1 MYMKRKA
8 LFAAAVAFALLSV
21 ASANAFAQDAPPA
34 PATAVAAPARPS
46 ADIAPARPAVA
57 AVAPAPHADVA
68 IAPASRPD
76 VAIAP
81 PSIAA
86 AVAPASPADVAIAP
100 APPAQESQVIPAEPA
115 APADAPEPQIGFAET
130 FLDEGNYL
138 GVRVE
143 ELTRENAK
151 TYGLSGEPRG
161 VGVTQV
167 LKNSPAERAG
177 LRERDVI
184 VRFDGEPV
192 TSVRKLNRLVAE
204 SSPDHTAR
212 VTVLRGGS
220 EQEVSAKLARR
231 ERMRPAVAGQLFG
244 GIDLAEAQRLGEEW
258 AKNSEEWKRENKSFE
273 EFGRDGSGFFMLG
286 PSRRIGV
293 STTTLGKQLADYFG
307 VSHGVLI
314 SSVEAGSPADKAGL
328 KAGDV
333 VTEVDGKQVDD
344 ASDLVRA
351 LGAKEEG
358 DVSLTVVR
366 DKQRRNVRV
375 TPERRQTPQR
385 FFTTPGAVS
394 MAPRVAALAPRVA
407 ATPRAYVS
415 PGFARAPYLLRD
427 PDFIRPPSLLGAP
440 HVLATPR
447 IRVAPRVRV
456 VTPDGRIL

>member
-1 MYMKRKA
+1 M
-8 LFAAAVAFALLSV
+8 
-21 ASANAFAQDAPPA
+21 
-34 PATAVAAPARPS
+34 
-46 ADIAPARPAVA
+46 
-57 AVAPAPHADVA
+57 
-68 IAPASRPD
+68 
-76 VAIAP
+76 
-81 PSIAA
+81 
-86 AVAPASPADVAIAP
+86 
-100 APPAQESQVIPAEPA
+100 
-115 APADAPEPQIGFAET
+115 
-130 FLDEGNYL
+130 DEGNYL

-167 LKNSPAERAG
+167 LKGSPAERAG

-184 VRFDGEPV
+184 VRFDGEAV
-192 TSVRKLNRLVAE
+192 TSVRKLNRLISE

-212 VTVLRGGS
+212 VSVLRGGS
-220 EQEVSAKLARR
+220 EQEVSATLARR

-244 GIDLAEAQRLGEEW
+244 GVDLAEAQRFGEEW
-258 AKNSEEWKRENKSFE
+258 AKNSEEWKRQNKSLE
-273 EFGRDGSGFFMLG
+273 EFGRDGSGVFVLG

-314 SSVEAGSPADKAGL
+314 SSVESGSPADKAGL

-351 LGAKEEG
+351 LGAKDEG

-366 DKQRRNVRV
+366 DKQRRTVRV

-385 FFTTPGAVS
+385 FFTPGAVS
-394 MAPRVAALAPRVA
+394 VAPPVASVAPYVT

-415 PGFARAPYLLRD
+415 PGFLRTPYLLRD
-427 PDFIRPPSLLGAP
+427 PDFITPPSLLGAP
-440 HVLATPR
+440 HVFATPR
-447 IRVAPRVRV
+447 VRVAPRVRA
-456 VTPDGRIL
+456 VTPNGRIL

>member
-1 MYMKRKA
+1 M
-8 LFAAAVAFALLSV
+8 
-21 ASANAFAQDAPPA
+21 
-34 PATAVAAPARPS
+34 
-46 ADIAPARPAVA
+46 
-57 AVAPAPHADVA
+57 
-68 IAPASRPD
+68 
-76 VAIAP
+76 
-81 PSIAA
+81 
-86 AVAPASPADVAIAP
+86 
-100 APPAQESQVIPAEPA
+100 
-115 APADAPEPQIGFAET
+115 
-130 FLDEGNYL
+130 LDEGNYL

-143 ELTRENAK
+143 ELTRENVT

-167 LKNSPAERAG
+167 LKSSPAERAG

-192 TSVRKLNRLVAE
+192 TSVRKLNRLIAE

-231 ERMRPAVAGQLFG
+231 ERMAPAVAGQLFG
-244 GIDLAEAQRLGEEW
+244 GIDLAEAQRFGEEW
-258 AKNSEEWKRENKSFE
+258 AKNSEEWKLKNDELGRKLE
-273 EFGRDGSGFFMLG
+273 ELGRDGSGVFVLG
-286 PSRRIGV
+286 SSRRIGV

-307 VSHGVLI
+307 VSHGVLV
-314 SSVEAGSPADKAGL
+314 SSVESGSPADKAGL

-333 VTEVDGKQVDD
+333 VTEVDGKEVDD

-366 DKQRRNVRV
+366 DKQRRAVRV

-385 FFTTPGAVS
+385 FFTTPGAVTIAPPVAS
-394 MAPRVAALAPRVA
+394 VAPRIT

-415 PGFARAPYLLRD
+415 PGFARAPYLLKD
-427 PDFIRPPSLLGAP
+427 PDFITPPSLLGAP
-440 HVLATPR
+440 HLFATPR
-447 IRVAPRVRV
+447 VRAAPRVTV
-456 VTPDGRIL
+456 ITPDGRIL